1 MQTLEQP
8 MNRVVDISV
17 TSERHGYGRTL
28 AALAIAR
35 AVNEV
40 VRTALVVPRN
50 EDFDDLIT
58 YSGHVPVV
66 DDADH
71 ERLVI
76 EGMDVV
82 RRRDTVVNQALVT
95 DGYVE
100 SANISV
106 AVIDNSYRALKT
118 QMQSG
123 TSPHWIV
130 CVSDDQHVL
139 TREDVRR
146 VFSDVVDDDGNSRVL
161 FTPRDSTLSRA
172 IDAGLLGMRL
182 SQLQLVRSMQPIA
195 DHIASYVS
203 I

>member
-1 MQTLEQP
+1 
-8 MNRVVDISV
+8 MNQAVDISV
-17 TSERHGYGRTL
+17 TSERDGYGRTL

-35 AVNEV
+35 AVNEH
-40 VRTALVVPRN
+40 VRTALVTPRD
-50 EDFDDLIT
+50 EDFADLIT
-58 YSGHVPVV
+58 YSGHSPVYGG
-66 DDADH
+66 DDH
-71 ERLVI
+71 ERLLI
-76 EGMDVV
+76 DGIDVV
-82 RRRDTVVNQALVT
+82 CKRDVVVNQALVT
-95 DGYVE
+95 DGYVK

-106 AVIDNSYRALKT
+106 AVIDNSYRALKN

-123 TSPHWIV
+123 TSPDWIV

-172 IDAGLLGMRL
+172 IDAGLLGARL